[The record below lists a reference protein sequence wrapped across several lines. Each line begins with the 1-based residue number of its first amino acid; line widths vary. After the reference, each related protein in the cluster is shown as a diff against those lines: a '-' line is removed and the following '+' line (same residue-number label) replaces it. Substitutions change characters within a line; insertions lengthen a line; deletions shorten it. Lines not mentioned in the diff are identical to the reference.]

1 MGNKVPFVSSVKKFY
16 DLTHDELFDI
26 YQARAEV
33 FVVEQNCVYQDFD
46 EYDKQAYHIMISDGD
61 NLAAYARIIPAGL
74 KYQEHAIGR
83 VLTLSF
89 ARGKGVG
96 RILMEACLDC
106 VKRID
111 NGDIRISAQSYLR
124 KFYESY
130 GFEVVGN
137 EYLEDGIPHLEM
149 LR

>member
-83 VLTLSF
+83 VLTFVCRQNL
-89 ARGKGVG
+89 
-96 RILMEACLDC
+96 LDRWDD
-106 VKRID
+106 K
-111 NGDIRISAQSYLR
+111 LR
-124 KFYESY
+124 WCS
-130 GFEVVGN
+130 G
-137 EYLEDGIPHLEM
+137 PS
-149 LR
+149 